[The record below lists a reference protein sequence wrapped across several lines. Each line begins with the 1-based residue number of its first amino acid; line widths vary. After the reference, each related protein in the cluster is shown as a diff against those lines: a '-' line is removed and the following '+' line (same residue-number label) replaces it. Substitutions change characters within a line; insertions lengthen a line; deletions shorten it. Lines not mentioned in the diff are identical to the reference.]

1 MSLYGRPKFLFHLY
15 RDAPTQR
22 RYRDERAAL
31 LAEYTLSD
39 EERAAIVRG
48 DIGLTYVLGANGQL
62 LMHFAAFLGMP
73 WPDYLQAMRDGVVRQ
88 GPVRAGVYAMT
99 TSTDNEVAGLGLSYS
114 NFHAAQLFGKVAYH
128 AFEGI
133 TVRAEEGARIVASAA
148 GKPVLLLR
156 NHGPVTIDHS
166 IAQAFGLMWLLNRA
180 CEVPVATLA
189 MGQPR
194 PIEPAVLEG
203 CVRDSL
209 QFDPRFGAGQDAF
222 DALQRVV
229 DRIDPTYR
237 DRTTAI
243 WRLKL
248 NDRI

>member
-99 TSTDNEVAGLGLSYS
+99 TSTDNDCRYARPASRFGESNRGLG
-114 NFHAAQLFGKVAYH
+114 
-128 AFEGI
+128 
-133 TVRAEEGARIVASAA
+133 RCASA
-148 GKPVLLLR
+148 VE
-156 NHGPVTIDHS
+156 HGV
-166 IAQAFGLMWLLNRA
+166 
-180 CEVPVATLA
+180 
-189 MGQPR
+189 
-194 PIEPAVLEG
+194 
-203 CVRDSL
+203 
-209 QFDPRFGAGQDAF
+209 GA
-222 DALQRVV
+222 
-229 DRIDPTYR
+229 
-237 DRTTAI
+237 
-243 WRLKL
+243 
-248 NDRI
+248 